1 MKQLSSY
8 GDPAR
13 FLTRLHV
20 AADCL
25 DQPYT
30 REIIAR
36 ANLPVTVVDER
47 GLPDIAGD
55 YPYNLSAG
63 KRHLLL
69 CRNRGVFFKPCPG
82 TREYRCCNYQVLNI
96 GMNCPM
102 DCVYCILQ
110 AYLNNPWLSFF
121 INVEDLFAELD
132 QALDNEPQRFFRIG
146 TGEFTDSLALDNLTH
161 LSPQLVKYMS
171 TRDNAVLELK
181 SKSVNIGNLKGLD
194 HRGRTLVAWSL
205 NSPSI
210 MDREEIRTATF
221 EERLQAAVQCAEW
234 GYKLA
239 FHFDPIILHEGW
251 QEGYRYTI
259 DRLFATVPADAIA
272 WISMGA
278 LRYLPVLKQI
288 AAERFPAS
296 RFFYQEFIDGLDGKQ
311 RYFRTQRVAMY
322 RFILEELRKYADDRT
337 CIYFCMENDTIWREV
352 FGFAPEEQGGLPV
365 MLDRAVGGSPE
376 QRDGGERG
384 F

>member
-1 MKQLSSY
+1 LKQPSFY

-13 FLTRLHV
+13 FVTRLHV
-20 AADCL
+20 AEDCL
-25 DQPYT
+25 DLPYT

-36 ANLPVTVVDER
+36 ARLPVTVVDER
-47 GLPDIAGD
+47 GAPEIAGE

-69 CRNRGVFFKPCPG
+69 CRNRGAFFKPCPG
-82 TREYRCCNYQVLNI
+82 TREYRCCGYQVLNI

-121 INVEDLFAELD
+121 VNVDELFAELD
-132 QALDNEPQRFFRIG
+132 QALDSEPQRFFRIG

-161 LSPQLVKYMS
+161 LSPRLVTYMAK
-171 TRDNAVLELK
+171 RDNAVLELK

-194 HRGRTLVAWSL
+194 HRGRTVVAWSL
-205 NSPSI
+205 NSPPI
-210 MDREEIRTATF
+210 MAREEIRTASL
-221 EERLQAAVQCAEW
+221 EERLQAAKQCAEW
-234 GYKLA
+234 GYRLA

-251 QEGYRYTI
+251 QEGYRQTI
-259 DRLFATVPADAIA
+259 ARLFASVPAGSIA

-278 LRYLPVLKQI
+278 LRYLPTLKQI

-296 RFFYQEFIDGLDGKQ
+296 RFFYQEFIDGLDGKR

-322 RFILEELRKYADDRT
+322 RLILDELRKYADTRT

-352 FGFAPEEQGGLPV
+352 FGFIPEEQGGLPA
-365 MLDRAVGGSPE
+365 MLDRAV
-376 QRDGGERG
+376 QRPG
-384 F
+384 

>member
-1 MKQLSSY
+1 MKQSSSY
-8 GDPAR
+8 GDPAH
-13 FLTRLHV
+13 FVTHLHV
-20 AADCL
+20 AQDCL
-25 DQPYT
+25 DLPYT

-36 ANLPVTVVDER
+36 AHLPVTVVDER
-47 GLPDIAGD
+47 GAPDIAGA

-69 CRNRGVFFKPCPG
+69 CRNRGAFFKPCPG
-82 TREYRCCNYQVLNI
+82 TREYRCCDYQVLNI

-121 INVEDLFAELD
+121 VNVDDLFAELD
-132 QALDNEPQRFFRIG
+132 LALDNEPHRFFRIG

-161 LSPQLVKYMS
+161 LSPRLVTYMAQ
-171 TRDNAVLELK
+171 RDNAVLELK

-194 HRGRTLVAWSL
+194 HRGRTIVAWSL
-205 NSPSI
+205 NSAPI
-210 MDREEIRTATF
+210 MAREEIRTATL
-221 EERLQAAVQCAEW
+221 EERLQAARQCAEW

-251 QEGYRYTI
+251 QEGYRQTI
-259 DRLFATVPADAIA
+259 ERLFAEVPAESIA

-278 LRYLPVLKQI
+278 LRYLPTLKQI

-296 RFFYQEFIDGLDGKQ
+296 RFFYQEFIDGLDGKR

-322 RFILEELRKYADDRT
+322 RLIVDELRKYAAPRT

-352 FGFAPEEQGGLPV
+352 FGFIPEEQGGLPA
-365 MLDRAVGGSPE
+365 MLDRAVHGQE
-376 QRDGGERG
+376 
-384 F
+384 